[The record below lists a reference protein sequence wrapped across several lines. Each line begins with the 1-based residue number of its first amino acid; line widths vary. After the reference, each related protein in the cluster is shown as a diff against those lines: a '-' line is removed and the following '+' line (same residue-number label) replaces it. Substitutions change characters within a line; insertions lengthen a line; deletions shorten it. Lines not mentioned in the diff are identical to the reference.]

1 MKYIVAKAGSYC
13 QSWRI
18 VVVVVRTSCSSN
30 SSSSL
35 VVGLMVAVVVAEVIV
50 VGLLAAQ
57 TICHM
62 KGMVL
67 IDICRNNYNNPT
79 SLF

>member
-1 MKYIVAKAGSYC
+1 MYCSALLKNLEAEIENWQMLNCIIWRGKGMKYIVAKAGSYC

-35 VVGLMVAVVVAEVIV
+35 VVGLMVAVVVAEVLV
-50 VGLLAAQ
+50 V
-57 TICHM
+57 
-62 KGMVL
+62 K
-67 IDICRNNYNNPT
+67 
-79 SLF
+79 